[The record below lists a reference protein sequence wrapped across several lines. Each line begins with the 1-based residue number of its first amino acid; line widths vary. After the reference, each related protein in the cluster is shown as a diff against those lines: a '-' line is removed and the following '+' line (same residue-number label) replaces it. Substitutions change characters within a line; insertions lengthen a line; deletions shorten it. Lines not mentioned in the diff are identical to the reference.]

1 MRKILLTTVIAAA
14 IAGTAFAADAPPAPP
29 PMKTFTSSAEV
40 TALIAQAKA
49 QIKEGQPMVGLPIL
63 SLTPYRAGLEYRA
76 GNQPPS
82 VHEKDLEMF
91 YVIEGTGTLITG
103 GKLDNE
109 KRNNAANLGG
119 TGITGGTSRAI
130 AKGDFFVVPENTPHQ
145 IMPTGGAPIVMM
157 AFHAPRPA
165 ANWP

>member
-1 MRKILLTTVIAAA
+1 MRTILLTTVLAAA
-14 IAGTAFAADAPPAPP
+14 IAGTAFAQSASPP
-29 PMKTFTSSAEV
+29 PMKTFTTSAEV

-63 SLTPYRAGLEYRA
+63 SLAPYRAGLEYRA

-119 TGITGGTSRAI
+119 TGISGGKSQAI

-145 IMPTGGAPIVMM
+145 IMPTGGAPIVLM

>member
-1 MRKILLTTVIAAA
+1 MRTILLSTVLAAA

-49 QIKEGQPMVGLPIL
+49 QLKPGQAMIGLPIL
-63 SLTPYRAGLEYRA
+63 SLAPYRAGLEYRA
-76 GNQPPS
+76 GNNPPS
-82 VHEKDLEMF
+82 VHEKDAEMF

-103 GKLDNE
+103 GKLVDE
-109 KRNNAANLGG
+109 KRNNTNNLGG
-119 TGITGGTSRAI
+119 TGITGGTSQSI
-130 AKGDFFVVPENTPHQ
+130 AKGDFVIVPENTAHQ
-145 IMPTGGAPIVMM
+145 IMPTGGAPIVLM